1 MLSIYEYITLD
12 TAQRAEILWDK
23 GEFISNTVIEDC
35 GFALYSLYGFYVEV
49 VLVQTELSEVT
60 PFKQG
65 ERLEKYLACIDITE
79 LKGF

>member
-1 MLSIYEYITLD
+1 MLSMYEFILLD
-12 TAQRAEILWDK
+12 TAERAEILWDK
-23 GEFISNTVIEDC
+23 GEFISNAVIEDC
-35 GFALYSLYGFYVEV
+35 AYNLYTLYGFYVEV

-79 LKGF
+79 LKRF